1 MGMHAL
7 AGRAPSSPEPRR
19 ARYVAP
25 ENIVSTSLTATLAE
39 IGQPPLEGAQ
49 SSWLEKGQSKAD
61 SHLFYAGNL
70 DLLRSPSVCVVGARD
85 VTSDGAARARKIARH
100 LSSAGL
106 TIVSGL
112 AKGVDV
118 NAHKA
123 TLEVG
128 GRTVAVI
135 GTPLQQAYPAEHAK
149 LQQLI
154 AEEHLLVSPFA
165 EGSKVFPSNFP
176 KRNRV
181 MAALT
186 MGTIIIEASDSS
198 GTLHQAVECE
208 KLGRWLFILK
218 SVYDNEALEWPKR
231 YARYEKV
238 RVVSSADDVLDAL
251 GL

>member
-1 MGMHAL
+1 MGMEVL
-7 AGRAPSSPEPRR
+7 AHRAPSSSAPRR
-19 ARYVAP
+19 SRYAAP
-25 ENIVSTSLTATLAE
+25 THIVQSTLTATLAE
-39 IGQPPLEGAQ
+39 IGRPPLDGVQ
-49 SSWLEKGQSKAD
+49 SSWLAEGQSKAD
-61 SHLFYAGNL
+61 THLFYAGNL
-70 DLLRSPSVCVVGARD
+70 DLLKAPSVCVVGARD
-85 VTSDGAARARKIARH
+85 VSPDGAARARKIARH

-118 NAHKA
+118 NAHRA

-135 GTPLQQAYPAEHAK
+135 GTPLQQAYPAEHAQ
-149 LQQLI
+149 LQELI
-154 AEEHLLVSPFA
+154 AEEHLLVSPFP
-165 EGSKVFPSNFP
+165 EGTKVFPSNFP

-186 MGTIIIEASDSS
+186 MGSIIIEASDSS

-218 SVYDNEALEWPKR
+218 SVYDNPALEWPKR